1 MYNPH
6 VNLCVP
12 QQEGVKS
19 TEVEREK
26 DMIQYWGDEEYFP
39 SALNTEVR
47 GSYRVFPKEKWDTLD
62 STAAPGVSDVYE
74 LPRAF

>member
-1 MYNPH
+1 MCTPTRRS
-6 VNLCVP
+6 
-12 QQEGVKS
+12 KDS

-47 GSYRVFPKEKWDTLD
+47 GSYRVFPKEKWVTLD